1 MMLDERDNEIAF
13 LQKLLRDS
21 ELTTQAERKASA
33 LYLAA
38 AVVFGAAFVILLL
51 VVLLGWG

>member
-1 MMLDERDNEIAF
+1 MLDERDNEIAF